1 MKERTRGII
10 YTTVAF
16 SAWGVLPLYW
26 KALGSV
32 SALEI
37 LAHRILWSFAFIA
50 VVLLIQRKPYVF
62 KYLRDVRNRQ
72 TLLIMS
78 GLIGLNW
85 FIYVFAVNSD
95 RIVEASLGYYIN
107 PILSVILGVMI
118 LKERMNALQVIAF
131 ILACSG
137 VLYLTLD
144 YGKFPWVAVVLACAF
159 ALYGLLKKTT
169 QIDAMPGLL
178 IETMILS
185 PIALAIIVY
194 QILVG
199 KGVLITLSPRMGL
212 LIVFAGVVTTLPLY
226 WFAQGA
232 RRIRLSSVGFLQY
245 IAPTLMLFMGVFLY
259 REIFT
264 TAHQISFGLVWCG
277 LLLYTLSVLRDSR
290 ARPD

>member
-1 MKERTRGII
+1 MKERTRGIL

-32 SALEI
+32 TALEI

-50 VVLLIQRKPYVF
+50 VVLLIQRKPLLF
-62 KYLRDVRNRQ
+62 KYLKDVRTRQ
-72 TLLIMS
+72 KLLLMS

-85 FIYVFAVNSD
+85 FIYVFAVNSG

-107 PILSVILGVMI
+107 PILSVILGVII

-169 QIDAMPGLL
+169 EIDAMPGLL

-194 QILVG
+194 QTLIG
-199 KGVLITLSPRMGL
+199 KGALTSLSPRTGL
-212 LIVFAGVVTTLPLY
+212 LIVCAGVVTTLPLY

-245 IAPTLMLFMGVFLY
+245 IAPTLMLLLGVFLY
-259 REIFT
+259 REIFS
-264 TAHQISFGLVWCG
+264 TAHQISFGLVWSG
-277 LLLYTLSVLRDSR
+277 LLLYTWSVLRDSR
-290 ARPD
+290 P